1 MTTRRRLFR
10 AGAAG
15 ALAAAGLLPAPARAW
30 ENCVPRFVPGR
41 GPVPACDVGIDLNR
55 LAAAEDPQYASQW
68 CWAASV
74 SNIFDL
80 HGFDLPQEAIVR
92 SVYGTTVDLPARDTA
107 TISRLLSRAWVDARG
122 RRFRSRI
129 EGLYDATAGI
139 ARLDNGRIV
148 AALRAGLPLLVC
160 NRSHAMVLTAASYVA
175 DGPVP
180 TILNLGFFDPW
191 PGRGLRGP
199 DRPGEILAAELGG
212 ELTYLALPSVA
223 RL

>member
-1 MTTRRRLFR
+1 MTSRRHLLR
-10 AGAAG
+10 AARV
-15 ALAAAGLLPAPARAW
+15 LAATCILPAPARAW
-30 ENCVPRFVPGR
+30 EACAPRFVPGR

-107 TISRLLSRAWVDARG
+107 TISRLLSRDWVDARG

-139 ARLDNGRIV
+139 ARLDNARIV
-148 AALRAGLPLLVC
+148 AALRAGLPMLVC

-180 TILNLGFFDPW
+180 TNHTLGFSDPG
-191 PGRGLRGP
+191 PGRGRRAP
-199 DRPGEILAAELGG
+199 DRSTEIVAAERGG
-212 ELTYLALPSVA
+212 ELTYLALPSVMRA
-223 RL
+223 H